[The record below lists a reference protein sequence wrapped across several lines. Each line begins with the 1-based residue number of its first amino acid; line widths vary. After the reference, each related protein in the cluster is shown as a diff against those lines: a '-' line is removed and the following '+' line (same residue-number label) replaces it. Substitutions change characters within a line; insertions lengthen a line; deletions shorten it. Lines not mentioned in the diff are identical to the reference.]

1 LFIGPLDAGL
11 ATHGFTVLR
20 HFDPP
25 TGIVRVLDETA
36 NLNEIIEVL
45 RELHP
50 RAASRSRL

>member
-1 LFIGPLDAGL
+1 
-11 ATHGFTVLR
+11 
-20 HFDPP
+20 
-25 TGIVRVLDETA
+25 LDETA